1 MNNATM
7 AEIFGEAWNEVKAQA
22 QGLKVC
28 TLKDFVK
35 NVIIHKFGIGNDGA
49 INGLKSWF
57 TVREATDAAISCGYD
72 CTVEQAQNF
81 LDDLVGRR
89 YFERKGDLYRRCAI
103 VGSMNL

>member
-1 MNNATM
+1 MNNDTM
-7 AEIFGEAWNEVKAQA
+7 RELFGQAWDEI
-22 QGLKVC
+22 QGQEHSLKLC

-35 NVIIHKFGIGNDGA
+35 KVIIHKFGMGNDGA
-49 INGLKSWF
+49 MNGLKSWF
-57 TVREATDAAISCGYD
+57 TVQEATDAAISCGYD
-72 CTVEQAQNF
+72 CTVKQAQNF